1 MSAGMSGTTEGFSWK
16 DWIAS
21 CIYGSCMIIQMVL
34 TYFRYNGMGLDGL
47 ANTGWLVMTVS
58 AVFGWMPIHALR
70 ERGGVPEGESY
81 MKTTKLVETGVYS
94 VVRHPQYLAGVLLS
108 LSLVLISQYWIN
120 ALLFL
125 PVLVGTH
132 FDGHRAD
139 RRLVDKFG
147 EDYTRYMEKV
157 PGLDPITGSLR
168 LLRRRG

>member
-21 CIYGSCMIIQMVL
+21 CIYGSCMIIQMAL
-34 TYFRYNGMGLDGL
+34 TYFRYNSLGLDGL
-47 ANTGWLVMTVS
+47 ANTGWLVMAVS
-58 AVFGWMPIHALR
+58 ALFGWMPIYTLKK
-70 ERGGVPEGESY
+70 RGGVPEGEGY
-81 MKTTKLVETGVYS
+81 MKTTEIVETGVYS

-125 PVLVGTH
+125 PVLVGTYI
-132 FDGHRAD
+132 DSRRAD
-139 RRLVDKFG
+139 RKLVDKFG
-147 EDYTRYMEKV
+147 EDYTKYMEKV
-157 PGLDPITGSLR
+157 PGLDPVTGSLR

>member
-1 MSAGMSGTTEGFSWK
+1 MSETTESLSWK

-34 TYFRYNGMGLDGL
+34 TYFSYNTMGLDAL

-58 AVFGWMPIHALR
+58 AVFGWMPIRTLR

-94 VVRHPQYLAGVLLS
+94 MVRHPQYLAGVLLS
-108 LSLVLISQYWIN
+108 LSLVLISQHWIN

-125 PVLVGTH
+125 PVLVGTYI
-132 FDGHRAD
+132 DGHRAD
-139 RRLVDKFG
+139 RKLVDKFG
-147 EDYTRYMEKV
+147 EEYTRYMEKV
-157 PGLDPITGSLR
+157 PGLNPVTGVFR
-168 LLRRRG
+168 LLRD

>member
-1 MSAGMSGTTEGFSWK
+1 MSDTTENLSWK

-21 CIYGSCMIIQMVL
+21 CLYGSCMIIQMVL
-34 TYFRYNGMGLDGL
+34 TYFRYNDMGLDAL
-47 ANTGWLVMTVS
+47 ANTGWLVMAVS
-58 AVFGWMPIHALR
+58 AVFGWMPIHTLR

-94 VVRHPQYLAGVLLS
+94 VVRHPQYLAGVLIS
-108 LSLVLISQYWIN
+108 LSLVLISQHWIN

-125 PVLVGTH
+125 PVLVGTYI
-132 FDGHRAD
+132 DSRRAD

-157 PGLDPITGSLR
+157 PGLNPVTGVFR
-168 LLRRRG
+168 LLRD

>member
-21 CIYGSCMIIQMVL
+21 CIYGSCMIIQMAL
-34 TYFRYNGMGLDGL
+34 TYFRYNSLGLDGL
-47 ANTGWLVMTVS
+47 ANTGWLVMAVS
-58 AVFGWMPIHALR
+58 ALFGWMPIYTLKK
-70 ERGGVPEGESY
+70 RGGVPEGESY
-81 MKTTKLVETGVYS
+81 MKTTEIVETGVYS

-125 PVLVGTH
+125 PVLVGTYI
-132 FDGHRAD
+132 DSRRAD

-157 PGLDPITGSLR
+157 PGLDPVTGSIR

>member
-1 MSAGMSGTTEGFSWK
+1 
-16 DWIAS
+16 
-21 CIYGSCMIIQMVL
+21 MVL

-58 AVFGWMPIHALR
+58 AVFGWMPFYTLR

-125 PVLVGTH
+125 PVLVGTYL
-132 FDGHRAD
+132 DSHRAD
-139 RRLVDKFG
+139 RKLVDKFG
-147 EDYTRYMEKV
+147 KDYTRYMEKV

-168 LLRRRG
+168 LLRKRG

>member
-1 MSAGMSGTTEGFSWK
+1 MSGTTEALSWK

-21 CIYGSCMIIQMVL
+21 CIYGSCMIIQMAL
-34 TYFRYNGMGLDGL
+34 TYFRYNNMGLDVL
-47 ANTGWLVMTVS
+47 ANTGWLVMAVS
-58 AVFGWMPIHALR
+58 AVFGWMPLHTLR

-108 LSLVLISQYWIN
+108 LSLVLISQHWIN

-125 PVLVGTH
+125 PVLVGTYI
-132 FDGHRAD
+132 DGRRAD

-147 EDYTRYMEKV
+147 EDYTRYMEEV
-157 PGLDPITGSLR
+157 PGLDPVTGSLR